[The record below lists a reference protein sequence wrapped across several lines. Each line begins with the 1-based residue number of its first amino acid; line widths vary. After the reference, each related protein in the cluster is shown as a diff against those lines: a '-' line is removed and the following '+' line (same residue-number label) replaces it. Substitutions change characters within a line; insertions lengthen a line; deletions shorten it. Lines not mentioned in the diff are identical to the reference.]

1 MSVHVPAGVPTVER
15 TRACTVRAAP
25 TGCVS
30 RAIET
35 VVRWNTC
42 ATKVN
47 VGASDEMAAQI
58 VASPVAGTSFQ
69 RQRNFLELQLP
80 WKRPPEAESGFESQK
95 FPSVT
100 SGPYSCTRFVPQ
112 PFGPEEIGRAHV

>member
-1 MSVHVPAGVPTVER
+1 M
-15 TRACTVRAAP
+15 AAP
-25 TGCVS
+25 FS
-30 RAIET
+30 T
-35 VVRWNTC
+35 VARILRHRP
-42 ATKVN
+42 
-47 VGASDEMAAQI
+47 ASAPAYPAPGGHGPLARMAAQI
-58 VASPVAGTSFQ
+58 VASAVAGTSFQ

-112 PFGPEEIGRAHV
+112 PFVVCTSPEPVMRSPTWTGTRQNV